1 MNAHATHTDHDPDCL
16 FCRIIKGEIPSRK
29 VYEDEHTI
37 AIMDIMPRAD
47 GHVLVVP
54 KAACRNVFDAPA
66 EALTR
71 LLAGSGLAAATSGN
85 GGYTLR
91 RSQASPASSTAPAA
105 SAVATDSACSFDL
118 SGNDAMQYS
127 VKEISIPASCQQFTI
142 NFKHAGS
149 MPKAAMGHN
158 VVIAKTE
165 DLTAVIKDGLKAG
178 PAADY
183 VKVGD
188 TRVLAKTKLLGGGE
202 SDSLTVDVAALKAAP
217 YSFICTFP
225 GHTATMRGVLVVK

>member
-1 MNAHATHTDHDPDCL
+1 MNHLHHPLTLAVLACMAL
-16 FCRIIKGEIPSRK
+16 GLSACGGESSTPAP
-29 VYEDEHTI
+29 T
-37 AIMDIMPRAD
+37 P
-47 GHVLVVP
+47 P
-54 KAACRNVFDAPA
+54 AASSAAPA
-66 EALTR
+66 STPSNDAVT
-71 LLAGSGLAAATSGN
+71 
-85 GGYTLR
+85 
-91 RSQASPASSTAPAA
+91 ASAVAASSTAPAA

-142 NFKHAGS
+142 HFKHAGS

-225 GHTATMRGVLVVK
+225 GHTGTMRGVLVVK